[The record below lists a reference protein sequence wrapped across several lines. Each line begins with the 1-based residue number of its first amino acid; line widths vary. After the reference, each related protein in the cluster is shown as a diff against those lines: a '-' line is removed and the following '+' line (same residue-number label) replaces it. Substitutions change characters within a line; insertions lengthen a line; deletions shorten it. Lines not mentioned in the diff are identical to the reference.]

1 MLSDGGH
8 QFPTLAGRISVEGVE
23 FGKPAFL
30 AGDNVVQLA
39 QALQDGD
46 LFLTKPTVLAE
57 FSQRFHNWLDE
68 ARVEEKTRKNSEI
81 AAAC

>member
-1 MLSDGGH
+1 M
-8 QFPTLAGRISVEGVE
+8 
-23 FGKPAFL
+23 
-30 AGDNVVQLA
+30 QLA